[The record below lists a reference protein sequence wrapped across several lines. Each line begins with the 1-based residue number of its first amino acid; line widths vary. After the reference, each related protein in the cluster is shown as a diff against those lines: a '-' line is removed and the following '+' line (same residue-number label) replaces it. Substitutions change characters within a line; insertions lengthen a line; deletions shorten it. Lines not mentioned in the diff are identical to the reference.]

1 MRLFLLKMF
10 REIYANFSINID
22 FFDLIIYYSNHFL
35 SFLSFSV
42 EIVNRPPSLIWQIIV
57 IPRKIRFLFNKAYPR
72 P

>member
-22 FFDLIIYYSNHFL
+22 FFDLIIYYSNLL

-42 EIVNRPPSLIWQIIV
+42 EIVNRPPSLANNCDPSKDTLSFQ
-57 IPRKIRFLFNKAYPR
+57 
-72 P
+72 

>member
-42 EIVNRPPSLIWQIIV
+42 EIVNRPPSLSNNCDPSKDTLSFQ
-57 IPRKIRFLFNKAYPR
+57 
-72 P
+72 